1 MYGGRGLCAANLT
14 IEECTTY
21 RGGIYSSALS
31 DSEKTGILGKHDF
44 DDASATWTTDK
55 VLLKDTANHDT
66 ELNSH
71 EFGVRA
77 GTSHPFVNKGELGLG
92 KNSSF
97 LNALASGSKIASKSY
112 SFFWGTDSTISN
124 DPRNGSLT
132 VGGYDQSLIGDAP
145 NTTTKFNRNQWKC
158 REGMVVDLTGLAL
171 QSESRG
177 TQNLMNGTEKL
188 QACVVP
194 TLSSVLTLP
203 QQIWDKM
210 AMTMGIEM
218 SSFNNG
224 ESNGLFYHV
233 SSIKPGSA
241 YVCGPTPSVILLT

>member
-1 MYGGRGLCAANLT
+1 MLHDSTNL
-14 IEECTTY
+14 
-21 RGGIYSSALS
+21 
-31 DSEKTGILGKHDF
+31 
-44 DDASATWTTDK
+44 
-55 VLLKDTANHDT
+55 DT
-66 ELNSH
+66 ELNPH

-97 LNALASGSKIASKSY
+97 LNALASGQKIASKSY
-112 SFFWGTDSTISN
+112 SFFWGTDSAISN

-132 VGGYDQSLIGDAP
+132 LGGYDQALVGDAQ
-145 NTTTKFNRNQWKC
+145 NTTTKFSRNQWKC

-171 QSESRG
+171 QSESGG
-177 TQNLMNGTEKL
+177 TQNLLNGTEKL

-203 QQIWDKM
+203 QQIWDNM
-210 AMTMGIEM
+210 AKAMGAEM
-218 SSFNNG
+218 SSLNNG

-233 SSIKPGSA
+233 SSIKPESA
-241 YVCGPTPSVILLT
+241 YVYGPPS